1 MLPVATST
9 LTTFLDTTF
18 ELGFDTMLYVLGVIW
33 PYLIVVGI
41 LWIFWRI
48 GRSFFRR

>member
-18 ELGFDTMLYVLGVIW
+18 ELGFNTILYVLGVIW
-33 PYLIVVGI
+33 PYLIVVGMV
-41 LWIFWRI
+41 WIFWRI

>member
-18 ELGFDTMLYVLGVIW
+18 ELGFDTILYVLGVIW

-41 LWIFWRI
+41 VWIFWRI